1 MPARGKA
8 SFSGPALLLL
18 EIDGRQV
25 DTSELPSLNELGV
38 TAGTLEAAEEIAGF
52 SDVPGLD

>member
-1 MPARGKA
+1 M
-8 SFSGPALLLL
+8 LL